1 MYIMYIRHTA
11 QVRIHVAKQQT
22 RNPFTVCKRN
32 MEKIYQFVPI
42 SVKSIRSLY
51 EVYICRNG
59 AKAYIKNPR
68 VFLREKSAKCGFKI

>member
-22 RNPFTVCKRN
+22 GKPYTVSKRN

-51 EVYICRNG
+51 EVNICRNG

-68 VFLREKSAKCGFKI
+68 VFLREKNPRNVVL